1 MRDKKLLEGVVMRMI
16 GYIAVVM
23 MLLSSL
29 NAKDKID
36 VSKIF
41 GRIQYV
47 DAFADYKVEV
57 VDAFA
62 DLKVKEVKHFPD
74 GAGKWKIVDVFPDFK
89 IQKVKA
95 FGDFKIKFVEHFPGT
110 P

>member
-1 MRDKKLLEGVVMRMI
+1 MKVTK
-16 GYIAVVM
+16 YIIILI
-23 MLLSSL
+23 LLSSV

-36 VSKIF
+36 ASKIF

-62 DLKVKEVKHFPD
+62 DLKVKEVKYFPD
-74 GAGKWKIVDVFPDFK
+74 KAGKWQIVDSFLDFK

-95 FGDFKIKFVEHFPGT
+95 FGD
-110 P
+110 